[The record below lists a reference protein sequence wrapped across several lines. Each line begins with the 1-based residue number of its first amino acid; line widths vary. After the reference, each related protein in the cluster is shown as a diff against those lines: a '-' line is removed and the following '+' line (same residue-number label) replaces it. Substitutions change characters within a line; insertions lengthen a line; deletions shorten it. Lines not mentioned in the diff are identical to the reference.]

1 MPLLIIN
8 TLVFWHVVCIINM
21 EKTKKKMNKLLIY
34 LRQALHMMKE
44 ERLFSGIYIAGTALA
59 VAFTMVIVMA
69 YNFKIAPVYPEV
81 NRANTYYWN
90 SLRAFNHDGDN
101 EDAFEHGVGYAMV
114 ERLKKMKS
122 VEKVGVTHLT
132 SGDQLCLIQ
141 KPGGDSK
148 KGFKK
153 YVDDGFFQVYEFEF
167 LEGRPFTHK
176 EWVNSRKL
184 AVITDKLARRI
195 FGTKKHLVGKELRVA
210 SDTLT
215 ICGVVR
221 AGSIVSSMSY
231 ADLYTCCYSK
241 DDLFDYWGFSSTQG
255 VIIVSHDEQQL
266 RADIN
271 EMLNRLNAELK
282 ASGEDWKYLPPETA
296 LFPHWQL
303 GLSDNTFNVNY
314 QPGDWVYILLLVFM
328 LLLVPTVN
336 LSGIISGRMEARLA
350 EMGVRKAFGAKK
362 RELLFQIMVENIVLT
377 FIGSV
382 AGLLIAWGIVS
393 WGGIWMLDA
402 LGFSHNTAYFV
413 DMNDFVATGEMLFA
427 PIVFGIALFVCL
439 FINTLAAI
447 VPAWLSLRKP
457 IVESMM
463 EKR

>member
-1 MPLLIIN
+1 
-8 TLVFWHVVCIINM
+8 
-21 EKTKKKMNKLLIY
+21 
-34 LRQALHMMKE
+34 MMKE
-44 ERLFSGIYIAGTALA
+44 EKLFSGIYIAGTALA

-90 SLRAFNHDGDN
+90 SLRVFNHDGDN
-101 EDAFEHGVGYAMV
+101 EDAFEMGVGYAMV

-122 VEKVGVTHLT
+122 VEKVGVTKLT

-167 LEGRPFTHK
+167 LEGRPFTHT
-176 EWVNSRKL
+176 EWVSSQKL
-184 AVITDKLARRI
+184 AVITDRLAHRI
-195 FGTKKHLVGKELRVA
+195 FGTKENLVGKELRVA

-241 DDLFDYWGFSSTQG
+241 DDLFDYWGFSSIQG
-255 VIIVSHDEQQL
+255 VIIVSHDEKQL

-336 LSGIISGRMEARLA
+336 LSGIISGRMESRLA

-382 AGLLIAWGIVS
+382 VGLLMAWGIVS

-402 LGFSHNTAYFV
+402 LGFSYNTAYFV

>member
-1 MPLLIIN
+1 
-8 TLVFWHVVCIINM
+8 
-21 EKTKKKMNKLLIY
+21 
-34 LRQALHMMKE
+34 MMKE
-44 ERLFSGIYIAGTALA
+44 EKLFSGIYIAGTALA

-90 SLRAFNHDGDN
+90 SLRVFNHDGDN
-101 EDAFEHGVGYAMV
+101 EDAFEMGVGYAMV

-122 VEKVGVTHLT
+122 VEKVGVTKLT

-141 KPGGDSK
+141 KPGGNSK

-167 LEGRPFTHK
+167 LEGRPFTHT
-176 EWVNSRKL
+176 EWVSSQKL
-184 AVITDKLARRI
+184 AVITDRLAHRI
-195 FGTKKHLVGKELRVA
+195 FGTKENLVGKELRVA

-231 ADLYTCCYSK
+231 ADLYTCCYFK
-241 DDLFDYWGFSSTQG
+241 DDLFDYWGFSSIQG
-255 VIIVSHDEQQL
+255 VIIVSHDEKQL

-282 ASGEDWKYLPPETA
+282 ASGEDWKYLPPETT

-314 QPGDWVYILLLVFM
+314 QPGDWVYILLLILM

-336 LSGIISGRMEARLA
+336 LSGIISGRMESRLA

-402 LGFSHNTAYFV
+402 LGFSYNTAYFV

-427 PIVFGIALFVCL
+427 PVVFGIALFVCL

>member
-1 MPLLIIN
+1 
-8 TLVFWHVVCIINM
+8 
-21 EKTKKKMNKLLIY
+21 
-34 LRQALHMMKE
+34 MMKE

-90 SLRAFNHDGDN
+90 SLRVFNHDGDN
-101 EDAFEHGVGYAMV
+101 EDAFEMGVGYAMV

-122 VEKVGVTHLT
+122 VEKVGVTKLT

-167 LEGRPFTHK
+167 LEGRPFTHT
-176 EWVNSRKL
+176 EWVSSQKL
-184 AVITDKLARRI
+184 AVITDRLAHRI

-231 ADLYTCCYSK
+231 ADLYTCCYFK
-241 DDLFDYWGFSSTQG
+241 DDLFDYWGFSSIQG
-255 VIIVSHDEQQL
+255 VIIVSHDEKQL

-282 ASGEDWKYLPPETA
+282 ASGEDWKYLPPETT

-314 QPGDWVYILLLVFM
+314 QPGDWVYILLLILM

-336 LSGIISGRMEARLA
+336 LSGIISGRMESRLA

-362 RELLFQIMVENIVLT
+362 RELLFQIMAENIVLT

-402 LGFSHNTAYFV
+402 LGFSYNTAYFV

>member
-1 MPLLIIN
+1 M
-8 TLVFWHVVCIINM
+8 
-21 EKTKKKMNKLLIY
+21 IY
-34 LRQALHMMKE
+34 VRQALHMMKE

-81 NRANTYYWN
+81 NRANTYYWHG
-90 SLRAFNHDGDN
+90 LRTFNKYEENTEFCFG
-101 EDAFEHGVGYAMV
+101 GVGYKMV

-122 VEKVGVTHLT
+122 VEKVGVTNFT
-132 SGDQLCLIQ
+132 SGDWLCRMQQL
-141 KPGGDSK
+141 GGERK

-184 AVITDKLARRI
+184 AVITDKLAQRI

-215 ICGVVR
+215 ICGVVK
-221 AGSIVSSMSY
+221 AGSIVSSKSY

-241 DDLFDYWGFSSTQG
+241 DDLFDYWGFNSIQEL
-255 VIIVSHDEQQL
+255 IIVSRDGKQL

-282 ASGEDWKYLPPETA
+282 ASGENWKFLPPEEA
-296 LFPHWQL
+296 LSPHWML
-303 GLSDNTFNVNY
+303 GLSNNTFNVSY
-314 QPGDWVYILLLVFM
+314 QSGDWVYMLLLILM

-336 LSGIISGRMEARLA
+336 LSGIISGRMESRLA

-362 RELLFQIMVENIVLT
+362 RELLFQIMAENIVLT

-382 AGLLIAWGIVS
+382 VGLLMAWGIVS

-402 LGFSHNTAYFV
+402 LGFSYNTAYFV

-427 PIVFGIALFVCL
+427 PVVFGIALFVCL

-447 VPAWLSLRKP
+447 LPAWLSLRKP

>member
-1 MPLLIIN
+1 MK
-8 TLVFWHVVCIINM
+8 
-21 EKTKKKMNKLLIY
+21 ETKKKQAGWQLPSQLWGRGWGKGSLY

-44 ERLFSGIYIAGTALA
+44 EKLFSGIYIAGTALA
-59 VAFTMVIVMA
+59 VAFAMVIVMA

-81 NRANTYYWN
+81 NRAKTYYWN
-90 SLRAFNHDGDN
+90 SLRVFNHDGDN
-101 EDAFEHGVGYAMV
+101 EDAFEMGVGYAMV

-122 VEKVGVTHLT
+122 VEKVGVTKLT

-167 LEGRPFTHK
+167 LEGRPFTHT
-176 EWVNSRKL
+176 EWVSSQKL
-184 AVITDKLARRI
+184 AVITDRLAHRI
-195 FGTKKHLVGKELRVA
+195 FGTKENLVGKELRVA

-241 DDLFDYWGFSSTQG
+241 DDLFDYWGFNSIQEL
-255 VIIVSHDEQQL
+255 IIVSHNEKQL

-282 ASGEDWKYLPPETA
+282 ASGEDWKYLPPETT

-314 QPGDWVYILLLVFM
+314 QPGDWVYILLLILM

-336 LSGIISGRMEARLA
+336 LSGIISGRMESRLA

-362 RELLFQIMVENIVLT
+362 RELLFQIMAENIVLT

-382 AGLLIAWGIVS
+382 VGLLMAWGIVS

-402 LGFSHNTAYFV
+402 LGFSYNTAYFV

-427 PIVFGIALFVCL
+427 PVVFGIALFVCL

>member
-1 MPLLIIN
+1 M
-8 TLVFWHVVCIINM
+8 
-21 EKTKKKMNKLLIY
+21 
-34 LRQALHMMKE
+34 
-44 ERLFSGIYIAGTALA
+44 
-59 VAFTMVIVMA
+59 
-69 YNFKIAPVYPEV
+69 
-81 NRANTYYWN
+81 
-90 SLRAFNHDGDN
+90 
-101 EDAFEHGVGYAMV
+101 
-114 ERLKKMKS
+114 
-122 VEKVGVTHLT
+122 
-132 SGDQLCLIQ
+132 
-141 KPGGDSK
+141 
-148 KGFKK
+148 
-153 YVDDGFFQVYEFEF
+153 DDGFFQVYEFEF

-215 ICGVVR
+215 ICGVVK

-241 DDLFDYWGFSSTQG
+241 DDLFDYWGFNSIQEL
-255 VIIVSHDEQQL
+255 IIVSHDEKQL

-282 ASGEDWKYLPPETA
+282 ASGEDWKYLPPETT

-314 QPGDWVYILLLVFM
+314 QPGDWVYILLLILM

-336 LSGIISGRMEARLA
+336 LSGIISGRMESRLA

-362 RELLFQIMVENIVLT
+362 RELLFQIMAENIVLT

-382 AGLLIAWGIVS
+382 VGLLMAWGIVS

-402 LGFSHNTAYFV
+402 LGFSYNTAYFV

-427 PIVFGIALFVCL
+427 PVVFGIALFVCL

>member
-1 MPLLIIN
+1 
-8 TLVFWHVVCIINM
+8 
-21 EKTKKKMNKLLIY
+21 
-34 LRQALHMMKE
+34 MMKE
-44 ERLFSGIYIAGTALA
+44 EKLFSGIYIAGTALA

-81 NRANTYYWN
+81 NRANTYYWHG
-90 SLRAFNHDGDN
+90 LRTFNKYEENAELCNG
-101 EDAFEHGVGYAMV
+101 GVGYKMV

-122 VEKVGVTHLT
+122 VEKVGVTNFT
-132 SGDQLCLIQ
+132 SGDWLCRMQQL
-141 KPGGDSK
+141 GGERK

-215 ICGVVR
+215 ICGVVK
-221 AGSIVSSMSY
+221 AGSIVSSKSY

-241 DDLFDYWGFSSTQG
+241 DDLFDYWGFNSIQE
-255 VIIVSHDEQQL
+255 VIIVSRDGKQL

-282 ASGEDWKYLPPETA
+282 ASGENWKFLPPEEA
-296 LFPHWQL
+296 LSPHWML
-303 GLSDNTFNVNY
+303 GLSNNTFNVSY
-314 QPGDWVYILLLVFM
+314 QSGDWVYMLLLILM

-336 LSGIISGRMEARLA
+336 LSGIISGRMESRLA

-362 RELLFQIMVENIVLT
+362 RELLFQIMAENIVLT

-382 AGLLIAWGIVS
+382 VGLLMAWGIVS

-402 LGFSHNTAYFV
+402 LGFSYNTAYFV

-427 PIVFGIALFVCL
+427 PVVFGIALFVCL

-447 VPAWLSLRKP
+447 LPAWLSLRKP

>member
-1 MPLLIIN
+1 
-8 TLVFWHVVCIINM
+8 
-21 EKTKKKMNKLLIY
+21 
-34 LRQALHMMKE
+34 MMKE
-44 ERLFSGIYIAGTALA
+44 EKLFSGIYIAGTALA

-81 NRANTYYWN
+81 NRANTYYWHG
-90 SLRAFNHDGDN
+90 LRTFNKYEENTEFCFG
-101 EDAFEHGVGYAMV
+101 GVGYKMV

-122 VEKVGVTHLT
+122 VEKVGVTNFT
-132 SGDQLCLIQ
+132 SGDWLCRMQQL
-141 KPGGDSK
+141 GGERK

-184 AVITDKLARRI
+184 AVITDKLAQRI

-215 ICGVVR
+215 ICGVVK
-221 AGSIVSSMSY
+221 AGSIVSSKSY

-241 DDLFDYWGFSSTQG
+241 DDLFDYWGFNSIQEL
-255 VIIVSHDEQQL
+255 IIVSRDGKQL

-282 ASGEDWKYLPPETA
+282 ASGENWKFLPPEEA
-296 LFPHWQL
+296 LSPHWML
-303 GLSDNTFNVNY
+303 GLSNNTFNVSY
-314 QPGDWVYILLLVFM
+314 QSGDWVYMLLLILM

-336 LSGIISGRMEARLA
+336 LSGIISGRMESRLA

-362 RELLFQIMVENIVLT
+362 RELLFQIMAENIVLT

-382 AGLLIAWGIVS
+382 VGLLMAWGIVS

-402 LGFSHNTAYFV
+402 LGFSYNTAYFV

-427 PIVFGIALFVCL
+427 PVVFGIALFVCL

-447 VPAWLSLRKP
+447 LPAWLSLRKP

>member
-1 MPLLIIN
+1 
-8 TLVFWHVVCIINM
+8 
-21 EKTKKKMNKLLIY
+21 
-34 LRQALHMMKE
+34 MMKE
-44 ERLFSGIYIAGTALA
+44 EKLFSGIYIAGTALA
-59 VAFTMVIVMA
+59 VAFAMVIVMA

-90 SLRAFNHDGDN
+90 SLRVFNHDGDN
-101 EDAFEHGVGYAMV
+101 EDAFEMGVGYAMV

-122 VEKVGVTHLT
+122 VEKVGVTKLT

-141 KPGGDSK
+141 KPGGNSK

-167 LEGRPFTHK
+167 LEGRPFTHT
-176 EWVNSRKL
+176 EWVSSQKL
-184 AVITDKLARRI
+184 AVITDRLAHRI
-195 FGTKKHLVGKELRVA
+195 FGTKENLVGKELRVA

-231 ADLYTCCYSK
+231 ADLYTCCYFK
-241 DDLFDYWGFSSTQG
+241 DDLFDYWGFSSIQG
-255 VIIVSHDEQQL
+255 VIIVSHDEKQL

-314 QPGDWVYILLLVFM
+314 QPGDWVYILLLILM

-336 LSGIISGRMEARLA
+336 LSGIISGRMESRLA

-362 RELLFQIMVENIVLT
+362 RELLFQIMAENIVLT

-402 LGFSHNTAYFV
+402 LGFSYNTAYFV

>member
-1 MPLLIIN
+1 
-8 TLVFWHVVCIINM
+8 
-21 EKTKKKMNKLLIY
+21 
-34 LRQALHMMKE
+34 MMKE

-90 SLRAFNHDGDN
+90 SLRVFNHDGDN
-101 EDAFEHGVGYAMV
+101 EDAFEMGVGYAMV

-122 VEKVGVTHLT
+122 VEKVGVTKLT

-167 LEGRPFTHK
+167 LEGRPFTHT
-176 EWVNSRKL
+176 EWVSSQKL
-184 AVITDKLARRI
+184 AVITDRLAHRI

-231 ADLYTCCYSK
+231 ADLYTCCYFK
-241 DDLFDYWGFSSTQG
+241 DDLFDYWGFSSIQG
-255 VIIVSHDEQQL
+255 VIIVSHDEKQL

-282 ASGEDWKYLPPETA
+282 ASGEDWKYLPPETT

-314 QPGDWVYILLLVFM
+314 QPGDWVYILLLILM

-336 LSGIISGRMEARLA
+336 LSGIISGRMESRLA

-402 LGFSHNTAYFV
+402 LGFSYNTAYFV

-427 PIVFGIALFVCL
+427 PVVFGIALFVCL

>member
-1 MPLLIIN
+1 
-8 TLVFWHVVCIINM
+8 
-21 EKTKKKMNKLLIY
+21 
-34 LRQALHMMKE
+34 MKE

-81 NRANTYYWN
+81 NRTNTYYWN

-167 LEGRPFTHK
+167 LEGRPFTHT

-255 VIIVSHDEQQL
+255 VIIVSHDEKQL

>member
-1 MPLLIIN
+1 
-8 TLVFWHVVCIINM
+8 
-21 EKTKKKMNKLLIY
+21 MNKLLIY
-34 LRQALHMMKE
+34 VRQALHMMKE
-44 ERLFSGIYIAGTALA
+44 ERLFSAIYITGTALA
-59 VAFTMVIVMA
+59 IAFTMVIVMA

-81 NRANTYYWN
+81 NRANTYYWHG
-90 SLRAFNHDGDN
+90 LRTFNKYEENAELCYG
-101 EDAFEHGVGYAMV
+101 GVGYKMV

-122 VEKVGVTHLT
+122 VEKVGVTNFT
-132 SGDQLCLIQ
+132 SGDWLCRMQQL
-141 KPGGDSK
+141 GGERK

-184 AVITDKLARRI
+184 AVITDKLAQRI

-215 ICGVVR
+215 ICGVVK
-221 AGSIVSSMSY
+221 AGSIVSSKSY

-241 DDLFDYWGFSSTQG
+241 DDLFDYWGFNSIQE
-255 VIIVSHDEQQL
+255 VIIVSRDGKQL

-271 EMLNRLNAELK
+271 EMMNRLNAELK
-282 ASGEDWKYLPPETA
+282 ASGENWKFLPPEEA
-296 LFPHWQL
+296 LSPHWML
-303 GLSDNTFNVNY
+303 GLSNNTFNVSY
-314 QPGDWVYILLLVFM
+314 QSGDWVYMLLLILM

-336 LSGIISGRMEARLA
+336 LSGIISGRMESRLA

-362 RELLFQIMVENIVLT
+362 RELLFQIMAENIVLT

-382 AGLLIAWGIVS
+382 VGLLMAWGIVS

-402 LGFSHNTAYFV
+402 LGFSYNTAYFV

-427 PIVFGIALFVCL
+427 PVVFGIALFVCL
-439 FINTLAAI
+439 FINTLAAV

>member
-1 MPLLIIN
+1 
-8 TLVFWHVVCIINM
+8 
-21 EKTKKKMNKLLIY
+21 MNKLLIY

-44 ERLFSGIYIAGTALA
+44 EKLFSGIYIAGTAVA

-81 NRANTYYWN
+81 NRANTYYWHG
-90 SLRAFNHDGDN
+90 LRTFNKYEENAELCYG
-101 EDAFEHGVGYAMV
+101 GVGYKMV

-122 VEKVGVTHLT
+122 VEKVGVTNFT
-132 SGDQLCLIQ
+132 SGDWLCRMQQL
-141 KPGGDSK
+141 GGERK

-184 AVITDKLARRI
+184 AVITDKLAQRI

-215 ICGVVR
+215 ICGVVK
-221 AGSIVSSMSY
+221 ASSIVSSKSY

-241 DDLFDYWGFSSTQG
+241 DDLFDYWGFNSIQE
-255 VIIVSHDEQQL
+255 VIIVSRDGKQL

-282 ASGEDWKYLPPETA
+282 ASGENWKFLPPEEA
-296 LFPHWQL
+296 LSPHWML
-303 GLSDNTFNVNY
+303 GLSNNTFNVSY
-314 QPGDWVYILLLVFM
+314 QSGDWVYILLLILM

-336 LSGIISGRMEARLA
+336 LSGIISGRMESRLA

-362 RELLFQIMVENIVLT
+362 RELLFQIMAENIVLT

-382 AGLLIAWGIVS
+382 VGLLMAWGIVS

-402 LGFSHNTAYFV
+402 LGFSYNTAYFV

-427 PIVFGIALFVCL
+427 PVVFGIALFVCL

-447 VPAWLSLRKP
+447 LPAWLSLRKP

>member
-1 MPLLIIN
+1 
-8 TLVFWHVVCIINM
+8 
-21 EKTKKKMNKLLIY
+21 MNKLLIY

-44 ERLFSGIYIAGTALA
+44 EKLFSGIYIAGTALA
-59 VAFTMVIVMA
+59 IAFTMVIVMA

-81 NRANTYYWN
+81 NRTNTYYWN

-167 LEGRPFTHK
+167 LEGRPFTHT
-176 EWVNSRKL
+176 EWVSSQKL
-184 AVITDKLARRI
+184 AVITDRLAHRI
-195 FGTKKHLVGKELRVA
+195 FGTKENLVGKELRVA

-241 DDLFDYWGFSSTQG
+241 DNLFDYWGFSSNQG
-255 VIIVSHDEQQL
+255 VIIVSHDEKQL

-314 QPGDWVYILLLVFM
+314 QPGDWVYMLLLVFM

-402 LGFSHNTAYFV
+402 LGFSYNTAYFV

>member
-1 MPLLIIN
+1 
-8 TLVFWHVVCIINM
+8 
-21 EKTKKKMNKLLIY
+21 
-34 LRQALHMMKE
+34 MMKE

-90 SLRAFNHDGDN
+90 SLRVFNHDGDN
-101 EDAFEHGVGYAMV
+101 EDAFEMGVGYAMV

-122 VEKVGVTHLT
+122 VEKVGVTKLT

-167 LEGRPFTHK
+167 LEGRPFTHT
-176 EWVNSRKL
+176 EWVSSQKL
-184 AVITDKLARRI
+184 AVITDRLAHRI
-195 FGTKKHLVGKELRVA
+195 FGTKENLVGKELRVA

-231 ADLYTCCYSK
+231 ADLYTCCYFK
-241 DDLFDYWGFSSTQG
+241 DDLFDYWGFSSIQG
-255 VIIVSHDEQQL
+255 VIIVSHDEKQL

-282 ASGEDWKYLPPETA
+282 ASGEDWKYLPPETT

-402 LGFSHNTAYFV
+402 LGFSYNTAYFV

>member
-1 MPLLIIN
+1 M
-8 TLVFWHVVCIINM
+8 
-21 EKTKKKMNKLLIY
+21 
-34 LRQALHMMKE
+34 
-44 ERLFSGIYIAGTALA
+44 FSGIYIAGTALA

-81 NRANTYYWN
+81 NRANTYYWHG
-90 SLRAFNHDGDN
+90 LRTFNKYEENAELCYG
-101 EDAFEHGVGYAMV
+101 GVGYKMV

-122 VEKVGVTHLT
+122 VEKVGVTNFT
-132 SGDQLCLIQ
+132 SGDWLCRMQQL
-141 KPGGDSK
+141 GGERK

-184 AVITDKLARRI
+184 AVITDKLAQRI

-215 ICGVVR
+215 ICGVVK
-221 AGSIVSSMSY
+221 AGSIVSSKSY

-241 DDLFDYWGFSSTQG
+241 DDLFDYWGFNSIQE
-255 VIIVSHDEQQL
+255 VIIVSRDGKQL

-271 EMLNRLNAELK
+271 EMMNRLNAELK
-282 ASGEDWKYLPPETA
+282 ASGENWKFLPPEEA
-296 LFPHWQL
+296 LSPHWML
-303 GLSDNTFNVNY
+303 GLSNSTFNVSY
-314 QPGDWVYILLLVFM
+314 QSGDWVYMLLLILM

-336 LSGIISGRMEARLA
+336 LSGIISGRMESRLA

-362 RELLFQIMVENIVLT
+362 RELLFQIMAENIVLT

-382 AGLLIAWGIVS
+382 VGLLMAWGIVS

-402 LGFSHNTAYFV
+402 LGFSYNTAYFV

-427 PIVFGIALFVCL
+427 PVVFGIALFVCL
-439 FINTLAAI
+439 FINTLAAV

>member
-1 MPLLIIN
+1 MK
-8 TLVFWHVVCIINM
+8 
-21 EKTKKKMNKLLIY
+21 ETKKKQDGWQLPSQLWGRGWGKGSLY

-44 ERLFSGIYIAGTALA
+44 EKLFSGIYIAGTALA
-59 VAFTMVIVMA
+59 VAFAMVIVMA

-101 EDAFEHGVGYAMV
+101 EDAFEMGVGYAMV
-114 ERLKKMKS
+114 ERLKQIKS
-122 VEKVGVTHLT
+122 VEKVGVTRLT

-148 KGFKK
+148 KGCKK

-167 LEGRPFTHK
+167 LEGRPFTHT
-176 EWVNSRKL
+176 EWVSSQKL
-184 AVITDKLARRI
+184 AVITDRLAHRI
-195 FGTKKHLVGKELRVA
+195 FGTKENLVGKELRVA

-241 DDLFDYWGFSSTQG
+241 DDLFDYWGFSSIQG
-255 VIIVSHDEQQL
+255 VIIVSHDEKQL

-282 ASGEDWKYLPPETA
+282 ASGEDWKYLPPETT

-314 QPGDWVYILLLVFM
+314 QPGDCVYILLLVFM

-336 LSGIISGRMEARLA
+336 LSGIISGRMESRLA

-402 LGFSHNTAYFV
+402 LGFSYNTAYFV

>member
-1 MPLLIIN
+1 
-8 TLVFWHVVCIINM
+8 
-21 EKTKKKMNKLLIY
+21 
-34 LRQALHMMKE
+34 MMKE
-44 ERLFSGIYIAGTALA
+44 EKLFSGIYIAGTALA

-81 NRANTYYWN
+81 NRANTYYWHG
-90 SLRAFNHDGDN
+90 LRTFNKYEENAELCYG
-101 EDAFEHGVGYAMV
+101 GVGYKMV

-122 VEKVGVTHLT
+122 VEKVGVTNFT
-132 SGDQLCLIQ
+132 SGDWLCRMQQL
-141 KPGGDSK
+141 GGERK

-184 AVITDKLARRI
+184 AVITDKLAQRI

-215 ICGVVR
+215 ICGVVK
-221 AGSIVSSMSY
+221 AGSIVSSKSY

-241 DDLFDYWGFSSTQG
+241 DDLFDYWGFNSIQE
-255 VIIVSHDEQQL
+255 VIIVSRDGKQL

-271 EMLNRLNAELK
+271 EMMNRLNVELK
-282 ASGEDWKYLPPETA
+282 ASGENWKFLPPEEA
-296 LFPHWQL
+296 LSPHWML
-303 GLSDNTFNVNY
+303 GLSNNTFNVSY
-314 QPGDWVYILLLVFM
+314 QSGDWVYMLLLILM

-336 LSGIISGRMEARLA
+336 LSGIISGRMESRLA

-362 RELLFQIMVENIVLT
+362 RELLFQSMAENIVLT

-382 AGLLIAWGIVS
+382 VGLLMAWGIVS

-402 LGFSHNTAYFV
+402 LGFSYNTAYFV

-427 PIVFGIALFVCL
+427 PVVFGIALFVCL

>member
-1 MPLLIIN
+1 M
-8 TLVFWHVVCIINM
+8 
-21 EKTKKKMNKLLIY
+21 
-34 LRQALHMMKE
+34 
-44 ERLFSGIYIAGTALA
+44 FSGIYIAGTALA
-59 VAFTMVIVMA
+59 VAFAMVIVMA

-90 SLRAFNHDGDN
+90 SLRVFNHDGDN
-101 EDAFEHGVGYAMV
+101 EDAFEMGVGYAMV

-122 VEKVGVTHLT
+122 VEKVGVTNFT

-141 KPGGDSK
+141 KPGGNSK

-167 LEGRPFTHK
+167 LEGRPFTHT
-176 EWVNSRKL
+176 EWVSSQKL
-184 AVITDKLARRI
+184 AVITDRLAHRI
-195 FGTKKHLVGKELRVA
+195 FGTKENLVGKELRVA

-241 DDLFDYWGFSSTQG
+241 DDLFDYWGFSSIQG
-255 VIIVSHDEQQL
+255 VIIVSHDEKQL

-282 ASGEDWKYLPPETA
+282 ASGEDWKYLPPETT

-314 QPGDWVYILLLVFM
+314 QPGDWVYILLLILM

-336 LSGIISGRMEARLA
+336 LSGIISGRMESRLA

-402 LGFSHNTAYFV
+402 LGFSYNTAYFV

-427 PIVFGIALFVCL
+427 PVVFGIALFVCL

>member
-1 MPLLIIN
+1 
-8 TLVFWHVVCIINM
+8 
-21 EKTKKKMNKLLIY
+21 
-34 LRQALHMMKE
+34 MMKE
-44 ERLFSGIYIAGTALA
+44 EKLFSGIYIAGTALA

-69 YNFKIAPVYPEV
+69 YNFKIAPVYPEM
-81 NRANTYYWN
+81 NRANTYYWHG
-90 SLRAFNHDGDN
+90 LRTFNKYEENTEFCFG
-101 EDAFEHGVGYAMV
+101 GVGYKMV

-122 VEKVGVTHLT
+122 VEKVGVTNFT
-132 SGDQLCLIQ
+132 SGDWLCRMQQL
-141 KPGGDSK
+141 GGERK

-215 ICGVVR
+215 ICGVVK
-221 AGSIVSSMSY
+221 AGSIVSSKSY

-241 DDLFDYWGFSSTQG
+241 DDLFDYWGFNSIQE
-255 VIIVSHDEQQL
+255 VIIVSRDGKQL

-271 EMLNRLNAELK
+271 EMMNRLNAELK
-282 ASGEDWKYLPPETA
+282 ASGENWKFLPPEEA
-296 LFPHWQL
+296 LSPHWML
-303 GLSDNTFNVNY
+303 GLSNNTFNVSY
-314 QPGDWVYILLLVFM
+314 QSGDWVYMLLLILM

-336 LSGIISGRMEARLA
+336 LSGIISGRMESRLA

-362 RELLFQIMVENIVLT
+362 RELLFQIMAENIVLT

-382 AGLLIAWGIVS
+382 VGLLMAWGIVS

-402 LGFSHNTAYFV
+402 LGFSYNTAYFV

-427 PIVFGIALFVCL
+427 PVVFGIALFVCL
-439 FINTLAAI
+439 FINTLAAV

>member
-1 MPLLIIN
+1 M
-8 TLVFWHVVCIINM
+8 
-21 EKTKKKMNKLLIY
+21 IY
-34 LRQALHMMKE
+34 VRQALHMMRE
-44 ERLFSGIYIAGTALA
+44 EKLFSGIYIAGTALA

-81 NRANTYYWN
+81 NRANTYYWHG
-90 SLRAFNHDGDN
+90 LRTFNKYEENAEFCFG
-101 EDAFEHGVGYAMV
+101 GVGYKMV

-122 VEKVGVTHLT
+122 VEKVGVTNFT
-132 SGDQLCLIQ
+132 SGDWLCRMQQL
-141 KPGGDSK
+141 GGERK

-215 ICGVVR
+215 ICGVVK
-221 AGSIVSSMSY
+221 AGSIVSSKSY

-241 DDLFDYWGFSSTQG
+241 DDLFDYWGFNSIQE
-255 VIIVSHDEQQL
+255 VIIVSRDGKQL

-271 EMLNRLNAELK
+271 EMMNRLNAELK
-282 ASGEDWKYLPPETA
+282 ASGENWKFLPPEEA
-296 LFPHWQL
+296 LSPHWML
-303 GLSDNTFNVNY
+303 GLSNNTFNVSY
-314 QPGDWVYILLLVFM
+314 QSGDWVYMLLLILM

-336 LSGIISGRMEARLA
+336 LSGIISGRMESRLA

-362 RELLFQIMVENIVLT
+362 RELLFQIMAENIVLT

-382 AGLLIAWGIVS
+382 VGLLMAWGIVS

-402 LGFSHNTAYFV
+402 LGFSYNTAYFV
-413 DMNDFVATGEMLFA
+413 DMNDFVATGEMLFV
-427 PIVFGIALFVCL
+427 PVVFGIALFVCL
-439 FINTLAAI
+439 FINTLAAV

>member
-1 MPLLIIN
+1 
-8 TLVFWHVVCIINM
+8 
-21 EKTKKKMNKLLIY
+21 MNKLLIY
-34 LRQALHMMKE
+34 VRQALHMMKE
-44 ERLFSGIYIAGTALA
+44 EKLFSGIYIAGTALA
-59 VAFTMVIVMA
+59 IAFTMVIVMA

-90 SLRAFNHDGDN
+90 SLRVFNHDGDN
-101 EDAFEHGVGYAMV
+101 EDAFEMGVGYAMV

-122 VEKVGVTHLT
+122 VEKVGVTKLT

-167 LEGRPFTHK
+167 LEGRPFTHT
-176 EWVNSRKL
+176 EWVSSQKL
-184 AVITDKLARRI
+184 AVITDRLAHRI
-195 FGTKKHLVGKELRVA
+195 FGTKENLVGKELRVA

-231 ADLYTCCYSK
+231 ADLYTCCYFK
-241 DDLFDYWGFSSTQG
+241 DDLFDYWGFSSIQG
-255 VIIVSHDEQQL
+255 VIIVSHDEKQL

-282 ASGEDWKYLPPETA
+282 ASGEDWKYLPPETT

-402 LGFSHNTAYFV
+402 LGFSYNTAYFV

>member
-1 MPLLIIN
+1 
-8 TLVFWHVVCIINM
+8 
-21 EKTKKKMNKLLIY
+21 MNKLLIY
-34 LRQALHMMKE
+34 ERQALHMMRE
-44 ERLFSGIYIAGTALA
+44 EKLFSGIYIAGTALA
-59 VAFTMVIVMA
+59 IAFTMVIVMA

-81 NRANTYYWN
+81 NRANTYYWHG
-90 SLRAFNHDGDN
+90 LRTFNKYEENAEFCFG
-101 EDAFEHGVGYAMV
+101 GVGYKMV

-122 VEKVGVTHLT
+122 VEKVGVTNFT
-132 SGDQLCLIQ
+132 SGDWLCRMQQL
-141 KPGGDSK
+141 GGERK

-184 AVITDKLARRI
+184 AVITDKLAQRI

-215 ICGVVR
+215 ICGVVK
-221 AGSIVSSMSY
+221 AGSIVSSKSY

-241 DDLFDYWGFSSTQG
+241 DDLFDYWGFNSIQE
-255 VIIVSHDEQQL
+255 VIIVSRDGKQL

-282 ASGEDWKYLPPETA
+282 ASGENWKFLPPEEA
-296 LFPHWQL
+296 LSPHWML
-303 GLSDNTFNVNY
+303 GLSNNTFNVSY
-314 QPGDWVYILLLVFM
+314 QSGDWVYMLLLILM

-336 LSGIISGRMEARLA
+336 LSGIISGRMESRLA

-362 RELLFQIMVENIVLT
+362 RELLFQIMAENIVLT

-382 AGLLIAWGIVS
+382 VGLLMAWGIVS

-402 LGFSHNTAYFV
+402 LGFSYNTAYFV

-427 PIVFGIALFVCL
+427 PVVFGIALFVCL
-439 FINTLAAI
+439 FINTLAAV

>member
-1 MPLLIIN
+1 MK
-8 TLVFWHVVCIINM
+8 
-21 EKTKKKMNKLLIY
+21 ETKKKQAGWQLPSQLWGRGWGKGSLY

-90 SLRAFNHDGDN
+90 SLRVFNHDGDN
-101 EDAFEHGVGYAMV
+101 EDAFEMGVGYAMV

-122 VEKVGVTHLT
+122 VEKVGVTKLT

-167 LEGRPFTHK
+167 LEGRPFTHT
-176 EWVNSRKL
+176 EWVSSQKL
-184 AVITDKLARRI
+184 AVITDRLAHRI

-231 ADLYTCCYSK
+231 ADLYTCCYFK
-241 DDLFDYWGFSSTQG
+241 DDLFDYWGFSSIQG
-255 VIIVSHDEQQL
+255 VIIVSHDEKQL

-282 ASGEDWKYLPPETA
+282 ASGEDWKYLPPETT

-314 QPGDWVYILLLVFM
+314 QPGDWVYILLLILM

-336 LSGIISGRMEARLA
+336 LSGIISGRMESRLA

-382 AGLLIAWGIVS
+382 AGLLIAWSIVS

-402 LGFSHNTAYFV
+402 LGFSYNTAYFV

>member
-1 MPLLIIN
+1 
-8 TLVFWHVVCIINM
+8 
-21 EKTKKKMNKLLIY
+21 
-34 LRQALHMMKE
+34 MMKE
-44 ERLFSGIYIAGTALA
+44 EKLFSGIYIAGTALA

-81 NRANTYYWN
+81 NRANTYYWYG
-90 SLRAFNHDGDN
+90 LRTFNKYEENTEFCLG
-101 EDAFEHGVGYAMV
+101 GVGYKMV

-122 VEKVGVTHLT
+122 VEKVGVTNFT
-132 SGDQLCLIQ
+132 SGDWLCRMQQL
-141 KPGGDSK
+141 GGERK

-184 AVITDKLARRI
+184 AVITDKLAQRI

-215 ICGVVR
+215 ICGVVK
-221 AGSIVSSMSY
+221 AGSIVSSKSY

-241 DDLFDYWGFSSTQG
+241 DDLFDYWGFNSIQE
-255 VIIVSHDEQQL
+255 VIIVSRDGKQL

-282 ASGEDWKYLPPETA
+282 ASGENWKFLPPEEA
-296 LFPHWQL
+296 LSPHWML
-303 GLSDNTFNVNY
+303 GLSNNTFNVSY
-314 QPGDWVYILLLVFM
+314 QSGDWVYMLLLILM

-336 LSGIISGRMEARLA
+336 LSGIISGRMESRLA

-362 RELLFQIMVENIVLT
+362 RELLFQIMAENIVLT

-382 AGLLIAWGIVS
+382 VGLLMAWGIVS

-402 LGFSHNTAYFV
+402 LGFSYNTAYFV

-427 PIVFGIALFVCL
+427 PVVFGIALFVCL
-439 FINTLAAI
+439 FINTLAAV

>member
-1 MPLLIIN
+1 
-8 TLVFWHVVCIINM
+8 
-21 EKTKKKMNKLLIY
+21 
-34 LRQALHMMKE
+34 MMKE
-44 ERLFSGIYIAGTALA
+44 EKLFSGIYITGTALA

-81 NRANTYYWN
+81 NRANTYYWHG
-90 SLRAFNHDGDN
+90 LRTFNKYEENAELCNG
-101 EDAFEHGVGYAMV
+101 GVGYEMV
-114 ERLKKMKS
+114 KRLKKMKS
-122 VEKVGVTHLT
+122 VEKVGVTNFT
-132 SGDQLCLIQ
+132 SGDWLCRMQQL
-141 KPGGDSK
+141 GGERK

-176 EWVNSRKL
+176 EWVSSRKL

-215 ICGVVR
+215 ICGVVK
-221 AGSIVSSMSY
+221 AGSIVSSKSY

-241 DDLFDYWGFSSTQG
+241 DDLFDYWGFNSIQE
-255 VIIVSHDEQQL
+255 VIIVSRDGKQL

-282 ASGEDWKYLPPETA
+282 ASGENWKFLPPEEA
-296 LFPHWQL
+296 LSPHWML
-303 GLSDNTFNVNY
+303 GLSNNTFNVSY
-314 QPGDWVYILLLVFM
+314 QSGDWVYMLLLILM

-336 LSGIISGRMEARLA
+336 LSGIISGRMESRLA

-362 RELLFQIMVENIVLT
+362 RELLFQIMAENIVLT

-382 AGLLIAWGIVS
+382 VGLLMAWGIVS

-402 LGFSHNTAYFV
+402 LGFSYNTAYFV

-427 PIVFGIALFVCL
+427 PVVFGIALFVCL

-447 VPAWLSLRKP
+447 LPAWLSLRKP